1 MKQSKLKAYA
11 RLIARCGLNVRKN
24 QDVIVQ
30 TELEQTDF
38 VNMVVE
44 ELYKAGARKVFV
56 DFYSLSLSKLHNKY
70 RDKEEMAKIE
80 DFELEKIKWR
90 SKNLPCILFLDS
102 EDPDGLNGI
111 DQTKESYA
119 MGKRYP
125 TIKPF
130 IDEMENKYQ
139 WCIAAV
145 AGKAWAK
152 KVFPNLT
159 EKKAVEALWEN
170 ILICSR
176 AYNGNPVSNWKEH
189 NATLKKRY
197 EYLNSLN
204 LVELRYNSS
213 NGTNF
218 KVGLIS
224 DALFLGGEEKSLKNI
239 TFNPNIPSEEI
250 FTSPK
255 KGVCE
260 GVVYATKPL
269 SYNGELIEDFY
280 IVFKDGKAVEAHAKK
295 NEELLKQ
302 MISEDE
308 GASFLGEVALV
319 AYDSP
324 INNTNLLF
332 YNTLYD
338 ENACCHIALGH
349 GFTNCIKNYDKY
361 TLEQLREKGIND
373 SRIHVDFMIGSNDLN
388 IIGISEDGVEHQI
401 FKNGNW
407 AF

>member
-1 MKQSKLKAYA
+1 MNKSKLRGYA
-11 RLIARCGLNVRKN
+11 RLIAKCGLNVKKN

-30 TELEQTDF
+30 TGLSQVDF
-38 VNMVVE
+38 VEIVVE

-56 DFYSLSLSKLHNKY
+56 DFYHLPIVKLNNLY

-90 SKNLPCILFLDS
+90 SKTLPCILFLDS

-111 DQTKESYA
+111 DQSKESYA
-119 MGKRYP
+119 SSKRYP
-125 TIKPF
+125 IIKPF

-139 WCIAAV
+139 WCIVAV
-145 AGKAWAK
+145 PSVEWAK
-152 KVFPNLT
+152 KVFPNLSK
-159 EKKAVEALWEN
+159 KKAVDALWEN
-170 ILICSR
+170 ILKCSR
-176 AYNGNPVSNWKEH
+176 AYVGNPISNWKEH
-189 NATLKKRY
+189 NSTLKKRY
-197 EYLNSLN
+197 DYLNSLN
-204 LVELRYNSS
+204 LVELKYSSS
-213 NGTNF
+213 NGTDF
-218 KVGLIS
+218 KVGLIN
-224 DALFLGGEEKSLKNI
+224 DALFLGGSEKSLKDI
-239 TFNPNIPSEEI
+239 SFNPNIPSEEI

-255 KGVCE
+255 RGVCD
-260 GVVYATKPL
+260 GVLHATKPL
-269 SYNGELIEDFY
+269 SYNGEVIEDFY

-308 GASFLGEVALV
+308 GAAYLGEVALV

-338 ENACCHIALGH
+338 ENACCHVALGH
-349 GFTNCIKNYDKY
+349 GFTNTIKNYDKY
-361 TLEQLREKGIND
+361 TLDELREKGIND
-373 SRIHVDFMIGSNDLN
+373 SRIHVDFMVGSSDLK
-388 IIGISEDGVEHQI
+388 IVGKSIDGSEHLI
-401 FKNGNW
+401 FINGNW

>member
-11 RLIARCGLNVRKN
+11 RLIARCGLNVKKN

-56 DFYSLSLSKLHNKY
+56 DFYSLSLSRLHNKY
-70 RDKEEMAKIE
+70 RYKEEMAKIE

-125 TIKPF
+125 IIKPF

-189 NATLKKRY
+189 NATLKERY

>member
-1 MKQSKLKAYA
+1 MRINKLRGYA
-11 RLIARCGLNVRKN
+11 RLIARCGLNVKKN

-30 TELEQTDF
+30 TELAQTEF
-38 VNMVVE
+38 VTMVVE

-56 DFYSLSLSKLHNKY
+56 DFYHLPLTRLHNKY
-70 RDKEEMAKIE
+70 RDKDVMAKIE

-111 DQTKESYA
+111 DQNKESYA
-119 MGKRYP
+119 ASKRYP
-125 TIKPF
+125 IIKPF

-145 AGKAWAK
+145 PSEEWAK
-152 KVFPNLT
+152 KVFPNLSK
-159 EKKAVEALWEN
+159 KKAVEALWEN
-170 ILICSR
+170 ILKCSR
-176 AYNGNPVSNWKEH
+176 SYEGNPIKNWKEH
-189 NATLKKRY
+189 NTNLKNKY
-197 EYLNSLN
+197 DYLNSLE
-204 LVELRYNSS
+204 LVELNYSSS

-224 DALFLGGEEKSLKNI
+224 DALFLGGSEKSLKGI

-255 KGVCE
+255 RGVCE
-260 GVVYATKPL
+260 GVLYATKPL
-269 SYNGELIEDFY
+269 SYNGEVIEDFY
-280 IVFKDGKAVEAHAKK
+280 IVFRDGKAVEAHAKK
-295 NEELLKQ
+295 NEELLQQ

-308 GASFLGEVALV
+308 GAAYLGEVALV

-338 ENACCHIALGH
+338 ENACCHVALGH
-349 GFTNCIKNYDKY
+349 GFTNVIKDYDKY
-361 TLEQLREKGIND
+361 SLEELREKGVND
-373 SRIHVDFMIGSNDLN
+373 SRIHVDFMVGSNDLK
-388 IIGISEDGVEHQI
+388 IVGKSKDGSEHLI
-401 FKNGNW
+401 FINGNW

>member
-56 DFYSLSLSKLHNKY
+56 DFYSLSLSRLHNKY

-125 TIKPF
+125 ILKPF
-130 IDEMENKYQ
+130 IDEMESKYQ

>member
-1 MKQSKLKAYA
+1 MT
-11 RLIARCGLNVRKN
+11 N
-24 QDVIVQ
+24 
-30 TELEQTDF
+30 
-38 VNMVVE
+38 
-44 ELYKAGARKVFV
+44 
-56 DFYSLSLSKLHNKY
+56 LSK
-70 RDKEEMAKIE
+70 DKDEMAKIE

-90 SKNLPCILFLDS
+90 AKNLPCILFLDS

-111 DQTKESYA
+111 DQEKESYA
-119 MGKRYP
+119 AGKRYP
-125 TIKPF
+125 IIKPF

-145 AGKAWAK
+145 PSVEWAK
-152 KVFPNLT
+152 KVFPNLSK
-159 EKKAVEALWEN
+159 KKAIDALWEN
-170 ILICSR
+170 ILKCSR
-176 AYNGNPVSNWKEH
+176 SYDGNPVSNWKEH

-224 DALFLGGEEKSLKNI
+224 DALFLGGAEKSLKNI

-260 GVVYATKPL
+260 GVLYATKPL

-302 MISEDE
+302 MISEDD

-319 AYDSP
+319 PYDSP

-338 ENACCHIALGH
+338 ENACCHVALGH
-349 GFTNCIKNYDKY
+349 GFTNVIKDYDKY
-361 TLEQLREKGIND
+361 SLEELREKGVND
-373 SRIHVDFMIGSNDLN
+373 SRIHVDFMIGSPDLK
-388 IIGISEDGVEHQI
+388 IVGKSKDGKEHLI
-401 FKNGNW
+401 FINGNW

>member
-125 TIKPF
+125 IIKPF

-197 EYLNSLN
+197 EYLNSLD

-213 NGTNF
+213 NGTDF

-224 DALFLGGEEKSLKNI
+224 DALFLGGEEKSLKNV

>member
-56 DFYSLSLSKLHNKY
+56 DFYSLSLSRLHNKY

-125 TIKPF
+125 ILKPF
-130 IDEMENKYQ
+130 IDEMESKYQ

-332 YNTLYD
+332 YNNLYD

>member
-1 MKQSKLKAYA
+1 MNKSKLRGYA
-11 RLIARCGLNVRKN
+11 RLIARCGLNVKKN

-30 TELEQTDF
+30 TELSQAEF
-38 VNMVVE
+38 VTMVVE

-56 DFYSLSLSKLHNKY
+56 DFYHLPLSKLHNKY
-70 RDKEEMAKIE
+70 RDKDVMAKIE

-111 DQTKESYA
+111 DQEKESYA
-119 MGKRYP
+119 AGKRYP
-125 TIKPF
+125 IIKPF

-145 AGKAWAK
+145 PSIEWAT
-152 KVFPNLT
+152 KVFPNLSK
-159 EKKAVEALWEN
+159 KKAVEALWEN
-170 ILICSR
+170 ILKCSR
-176 AYNGNPVSNWKEH
+176 AFEGNPVNNWKEH
-189 NATLKKRY
+189 NNNLKNKY
-197 EYLNSLN
+197 DYLNSLD
-204 LVELRYNSS
+204 LVELNYSSS

-224 DALFLGGEEKSLKNI
+224 DALFLGGSEKSLKGI

-260 GVVYATKPL
+260 GVLYATKPL

-280 IVFKDGKAVEAHAKK
+280 IVFNDGKAVEAHAKK
-295 NEELLKQ
+295 NEELLQQ

-308 GASFLGEVALV
+308 GAPYLGEVALV

-338 ENACCHIALGH
+338 ENACCHVALGH
-349 GFTNCIKNYDKY
+349 GFTNVIKDYDKY
-361 TLEQLREKGIND
+361 TLEELRDKGVND
-373 SRIHVDFMIGSNDLN
+373 SRIHVDFMVGSKDLK
-388 IIGISEDGVEHQI
+388 IVGKSKDGKEHLI
-401 FKNGNW
+401 FINGNW

>member
-56 DFYSLSLSKLHNKY
+56 DFYSLSLSRLHNKY

-125 TIKPF
+125 IIKPF

>member
-56 DFYSLSLSKLHNKY
+56 DFYSLSLSRLHNKY

-125 TIKPF
+125 IIKPF

-361 TLEQLREKGIND
+361 ALEQLREKGIND